1 MTDEVTKP
9 AAAAAKPEGTSAGAP
24 AAETAAKPAD
34 PNARPEDKDKRPG
47 RGGQQQHGGRRR
59 RQKSRYGTQME
70 EKQNLKGIYNIRE
83 RQLRNYYAEAQRAK
97 AETGPE
103 LITLLERRLDNAL
116 FRSGFSETRRA
127 ARQLASHRLIEVNG
141 KPVTIPS
148 IRLRAGDTVSIREN
162 KRGKALFNNF
172 EKRMQNVTLPA
183 WLILEPG
190 AFSFKVTGLPDPEE
204 AGAGIDVRAIVEY
217 FAR

>member
-1 MTDEVTKP
+1 
-9 AAAAAKPEGTSAGAP
+9 
-24 AAETAAKPAD
+24 
-34 PNARPEDKDKRPG
+34 
-47 RGGQQQHGGRRR
+47 
-59 RQKSRYGTQME
+59 ME
-70 EKQNLKGIYNIRE
+70 EKQNLKGIYNVRE
-83 RQLRNYYAEAQRAK
+83 RQLRNYYAEAQRSK
-97 AETGPE
+97 TETGPE

-127 ARQLASHRLIEVNG
+127 ARQLASHRLVEVNG

-148 IRLRAGDTVSIREN
+148 IRLRNGDTVTIREN

-172 EKRMQNVTLPA
+172 EKRMQNVTPPT
-183 WLILEPG
+183 WLVLEPG